1 MNTDATATPISRIG
15 RYEILGTLARGGMAT
30 VYLARLAAAGGFS
43 REFAL
48 KVIHPHL
55 AAEKGFRERLL
66 EEARLASRVH
76 HPNAVTTIDA
86 GEDQGY
92 AYLVL
97 ELIDGVNLR
106 QLMLHRSRP
115 FSAEI
120 AAAIVA
126 AVSRGLHALHI
137 ATNED
142 GTPLGM
148 VHRDLSP
155 HNVMIDRDGR
165 AILID
170 LGLAKAEGREDLT
183 QVGVLAGKIP
193 YMSPEQAR
201 METLDARSD
210 VFAMGI
216 VLYQLATGE
225 MPFGDSASLP
235 TLERLQRCELDRVH
249 EGIEKYAVPKWL
261 AEVVLKCLEADP
273 AQRIQTADELAD
285 VLEQELQH
293 AGKDET
299 TIRRT
304 LASLV
309 EDASA
314 ELQPAP
320 HEDVPLAPIVPIP
333 RSQRFAFATRWAL
346 VGGVAAT
353 IGAFWTWS
361 DPSVIA
367 PLRGSST
374 PEMIPGATETPRDG
388 GSLAADGVPNSRDA
402 LPTTTRRVPKSK
414 QEPVPEEARPGPD
427 PTAVDAHTPG
437 DAQLTAVELLEPDLA
452 PEKPRRR
459 RPGPSELKPNP
470 YAQ

>member
-1 MNTDATATPISRIG
+1 MNDDATGTPISRIG

-126 AVSRGLHALHI
+126 AVSRGLHALHT
-137 ATNED
+137 ATSED
-142 GTPLGM
+142 GKPLGM

-155 HNVMIDRDGR
+155 HNVMLDRDGR

-201 METLDARSD
+201 IETLDARSD

-249 EGIEKYAVPKWL
+249 EGLEKYEVPKWL
-261 AEVVLKCLEADP
+261 AEVVLSCLKAEP

-293 AGKDET
+293 AGNDET

-314 ELQPAP
+314 QLQPAP
-320 HEDVPLAPIVPIP
+320 HEDVPLAPIVPATFTP

-361 DPSVIA
+361 
-367 PLRGSST
+367 GSSM
-374 PEMIPGATETPRDG
+374 PETIREATEMRRDG
-388 GSLAADGVPNSRDA
+388 GTLAADGMPAARDA
-402 LPTTTRRVPKSK
+402 LPTTTRRTKPKPPD
-414 QEPVPEEARPGPD
+414 QQPELDDARPAPE
-427 PTAVDAHTPG
+427 PRALDANAPG

-452 PEKPRRR
+452 PDKPRRR